1 MNSGGWRV
9 LLMDS
14 VVSPRLP
21 LANTSTSLNLHLF
34 RMLNKNPAWG
44 QIHMCTEYSLYSSCM
59 RMNYKHT
66 TDRKDFSVFW
76 KGYEDWRVF

>member
-34 RMLNKNPAWG
+34 RMLSKNPAWG
-44 QIHMCTEYSLYSSCM
+44 QIRMRTAYSLYSSCTS
-59 RMNYKHT
+59 MNYKHT
-66 TDRKDFSVFW
+66 ADSKDFSVF
-76 KGYEDWRVF
+76 